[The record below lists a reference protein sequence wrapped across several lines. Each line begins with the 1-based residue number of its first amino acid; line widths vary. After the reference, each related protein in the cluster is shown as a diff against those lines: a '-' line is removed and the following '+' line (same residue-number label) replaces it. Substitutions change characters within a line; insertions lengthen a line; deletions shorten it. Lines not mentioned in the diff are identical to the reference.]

1 MHEWTHADLVGGHAA
16 LDFLNTVSD
25 VEKSRQHTR
34 LETWNDYLG
43 WMAAAKVEQSQPVSG
58 PKTSHSA
65 TLANLH
71 ELREVSY
78 SIFSALAAGNTPNDK
93 VLEKLQTFIKDAY
106 EYADLTVER
115 GELRWKLRKKDRAL
129 HVHRLVLLI
138 DDFIRTADFRRLRE
152 CGRCTWLFL
161 DTGRGHG
168 RKWCDMRKCGNRAKS
183 ESFRSKHPTRV

>member
-1 MHEWTHADLVGGHAA
+1 MHEWTHADLIGGHAA

-25 VEKSRQHTR
+25 VGKSRQQTR

-43 WMAAAKVEQSQPVSG
+43 WTAAAKVEQFESVSAL
-58 PKTSHSA
+58 KTGHSA
-65 TLANLH
+65 TLAKIH

-78 SIFSALAAGNTPNDK
+78 SIFHALAAGNTPNDN
-93 VLEKLQTFIKDAY
+93 VLDKLQTFIRDAY
-106 EYADLTVER
+106 RYAELTVVG
-115 GELRWKLRKKDRAL
+115 GELRWKFRKKDRAL
-129 HVHRLVLLI
+129 HLHRLVLLI
-138 DDFIRTADFRRLRE
+138 DDFLRSADLRRLRE

-183 ESFRSKHPTRV
+183 ESFRSKHRE